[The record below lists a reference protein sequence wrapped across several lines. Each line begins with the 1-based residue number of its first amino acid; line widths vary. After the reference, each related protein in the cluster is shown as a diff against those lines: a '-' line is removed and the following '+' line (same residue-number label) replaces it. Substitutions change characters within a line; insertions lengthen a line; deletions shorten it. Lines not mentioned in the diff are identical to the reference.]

1 MNYSNS
7 LTGGTGLFNI
17 SVIVNTIAV
26 LICSLI
32 GLASGKVLKEQYRKL
47 IFNIIGLFT
56 IGLGIKMFLDVKNS
70 LAVLGSLIIG
80 SLIGNRV
87 NVEGRI
93 AGLMKNKDA
102 NYIKGFITA
111 TLLFVAG
118 PMTVIGSIQAG
129 ILGNNDIIFV
139 KSLMDGISSIMLAA
153 SFGSGV
159 LLTAGSIYVVQGLLV
174 TFSGSISFLQQGAY
188 MNDFSGV
195 GGLMLLGL
203 GLSLLE
209 IKEIRI
215 GNLLP
220 ALLLSPFLT
229 YIFGLFD

>member
-1 MNYSNS
+1 M
-7 LTGGTGLFNI
+7 LNI

-26 LICSLI
+26 IIGSLI
-32 GLASGKVLKEQYRKL
+32 GLASGKILKEKYRKL
-47 IFNIIGLFT
+47 IFSIIGLFT
-56 IGLGIKMFLDVKNS
+56 IGLGIKMFLDTQNS

-80 SLIGNRV
+80 ALLGNWIDI
-87 NVEGRI
+87 EGKI

-129 ILGNNDIIFV
+129 VGGNNDIIFV

-159 LLTAGSIYVVQGLLV
+159 LLTAASVYVVQGLLV
-174 TFSGSISFLQQGAY
+174 TFSGSISFLQQASYLG
-188 MNDFSGV
+188 DFSGV

-209 IKEIRI
+209 IKEIKTA
-215 GNLLP
+215 NVLP
-220 ALLLSPFLT
+220 ALFISPFLT
-229 YIFGLFD
+229 YIFNML